1 VDPGRSLTLHD
12 PVDRVRVPCGID
24 VVPTAAGTGIAKA
37 GWLIAAIAVGLQ
49 TVAQLINALAL
60 AHVHPGLDAAA
71 DRNIFDWTS
80 FSAASIAALSLLFL
94 ATAATPH
101 GRSAYV
107 LALLVAFLAVDDVT
121 NLHDRLG
128 SAFAETLPAPLDRLG
143 DWSTP
148 FLYLPLLL
156 ATFLLLWSHGM
167 RLAPALARQVWVALA
182 LLGGAVAMRVL
193 VGILEIRGFHA
204 SNAQRAIGIAFLEGS
219 ELGAWILV
227 AGAFLAG
234 CGRWFDLTHG
244 GRKRTRRP
252 RGGSR
257 VATAKRALP

>member
-1 VDPGRSLTLHD
+1 MDSGRSLTLHD
-12 PVDRVRVPCGID
+12 QVDRVQVPRGID
-24 VVPTAAGTGIAKA
+24 VVPTVAGTGIAKA
-37 GWLIAAIAVGLQ
+37 GWLIAAVAVVLQ
-49 TVAQLINALAL
+49 TGAQLINAFVLANP
-60 AHVHPGLDAAA
+60 HPGLDAAA

-94 ATAATPH
+94 AMAATPH

-148 FLYLPLLL
+148 LLYLPLLV
-156 ATFLLLWSHGM
+156 ATFLLLWSHAV
-167 RLAPALARQVWVALA
+167 RLAPAPARQVLAALA
-182 LLGGAVAMRVL
+182 LLAAAVAMRVL
-193 VGILEIRGFHA
+193 VGIFEIRGFHPSYA
-204 SNAQRAIGIAFLEGS
+204 KRAIGIAFLEGS

-234 CGRWFDLTHG
+234 CGRWFELTDG
-244 GRKRTRRP
+244 GRKRT
-252 RGGSR
+252 
-257 VATAKRALP
+257 